1 MIFTT
6 PRDEN
11 KSELKIKPR
20 ISVTDDIED
29 LQIEAGFL
37 TVESE
42 SNYSQKMQKVD
53 QTTMTE
59 KTDEGSITEVA
70 PQSKS
75 NNEIGTSTE
84 NFFLSKGV

>member
-1 MIFTT
+1 LAEQQDTEAAAIAEMIFTT

-42 SNYSQKMQKVD
+42 SNYSQKM
-53 QTTMTE
+53 
-59 KTDEGSITEVA
+59 
-70 PQSKS
+70 
-75 NNEIGTSTE
+75 
-84 NFFLSKGV
+84 